1 MPKTPED
8 VYLISFGLVIL
19 MKIVCF
25 ILGYKTV
32 KLGYNLISSGIKGEF
47 KFSSNFIGFK
57 ADLVSISP
65 GLLFVLLG
73 VMLRMIAV
81 YTKKTVTYS
90 DTASQTPAAD
100 SARTFK
106 QGPEVK
112 ITDPDTS
119 EIDSIFY
126 QQK

>member
-47 KFSSNFIGFK
+47 KFSSNFMGFK

-65 GLLFVLLG
+65 GLLFVVLG
-73 VMLRMIAV
+73 VMLIMIAV
-81 YTKKTVTYS
+81 YTKKTITYT
-90 DTASQTPAAD
+90 DTASQPPAAD
-100 SARTFK
+100 STY
-106 QGPEVK
+106 GPKHGSRVQ
-112 ITDPDTS
+112 ITNPDTL
-119 EIDSIFY
+119 EIDSLFH
-126 QQK
+126 